1 MRQAPA
7 DPFQK
12 GIDFRAFLLN
22 ALLILP
28 PAFLY
33 SMKTDMPHII
43 LITTAILLIC
53 LFKRSYLPY
62 SDRPIIYCVTAA
74 LVLTVD
80 KQKGYKLLLHSAIS

>member
-53 LFKRSYLPY
+53 LFKSLLCHGGAGPDGG
-62 SDRPIIYCVTAA
+62 S
-74 LVLTVD
+74 
-80 KQKGYKLLLHSAIS
+80 GYGGHGG